1 MRRKPIHR
9 GGIVSAGYD
18 PVTRTLDIE
27 FDTKRVL
34 RYEGIGSEVAERFLC
49 SAEPLSYYRDVI
61 EEVGSFRY
69 FLIEFS
75 ATELSAKALAE
86 TKKPAKKGIPDE
98 LRKLFGE

>member
-18 PVTRTLDIE
+18 PVTRALDIE
-27 FDTKRVL
+27 FDRNRVL
-34 RYEGIGSEVAERFLC
+34 RYETDRNHDAERLLC

-61 EEVGSFRY
+61 EEEY
-69 FLIEFS
+69 S
-75 ATELSAKALAE
+75 ATELSSKALAD
-86 TKKPAKKGIPDE
+86 TPKPTKKGIPDE

>member
-1 MRRKPIHR
+1 MKRRPIHR

-61 EEVGSFRY
+61 EEEY
-69 FLIEFS
+69 S

>member
-34 RYEGIGSEVAERFLC
+34 RYEGIGSEVERFLC

-61 EEVGSFRY
+61 EEEY
-69 FLIEFS
+69 S

>member
-34 RYEGIGSEVAERFLC
+34 RYEGIGSEGAERVLC

-61 EEVGSFRY
+61 EEEY
-69 FLIEFS
+69 S